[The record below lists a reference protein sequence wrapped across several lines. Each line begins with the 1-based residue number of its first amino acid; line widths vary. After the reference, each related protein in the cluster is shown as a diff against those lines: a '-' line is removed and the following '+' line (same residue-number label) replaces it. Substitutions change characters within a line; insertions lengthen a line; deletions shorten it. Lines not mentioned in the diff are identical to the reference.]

1 MPPMRIHRL
10 DPTLANQI
18 AAGEVVER
26 PAAVVKELI
35 ENALDAGARRIEV
48 EVVEGGAR
56 LIRVRDDG
64 AGIHRDDL
72 VLALHRHATSKIGT
86 FGDLERVASLGFR
99 GEALPSIA
107 SVARLELVSSPR
119 EADAGWR
126 VRASGSAEVE
136 PPEPAPHPHG
146 TTVTVRDLFFNTPA
160 RRKFLRTEKTEFRH
174 IENVAKSLALSR
186 FEVGVSLQHNQRR
199 VFDLPSSGP
208 EDPRGAQARVS
219 KACGRDFFAAAAA
232 VEAET
237 DGVRLHGWVSGSAA
251 RRGNELQYLFV
262 NQRMVRD
269 PVVRHAARQ
278 AYEGSLAVHQQ
289 PAFVLYL
296 EVDPGM
302 VDVNVHPTKHEVRF
316 REARLVHDFVF
327 RTMRRAVSGTVSM
340 LVDPDPDPA
349 GASAVPFAGSA
360 SRSGVTV
367 RPVAVQEQLAAY
379 RALAEPTPGDSTGPD
394 SAARQ
399 TSSSMPASS
408 TSAWAISDLVSAS
421 VQGPQASS
429 PLGLGQAIG
438 QIAQRYAIVV
448 GRGGLSLVDIAA
460 ARRVVIGARLGE
472 QIERGTVS
480 SRPVLVPETFKLTAG
495 QADCLETAMPALA
508 TLGFDFRGTGPD
520 TAMLRHAPALLAD
533 VGARRLGEALLEAI
547 LVDAARTDPSALLP
561 AVLERCDLGPG
572 PDLAP
577 STLNALLR
585 ALEQCVDLQR
595 ASSGLRFTLSLE
607 AIESLLARS
616 A

>member
-10 DPTLANQI
+10 DETLANQI

-48 EVVEGGAR
+48 EVIEGGAR

-72 VLALHRHATSKIGT
+72 VLALNRHATSKIGT

-174 IENVAKSLALSR
+174 VENVAKSLALSR
-186 FEVGVSLQHNQRR
+186 FEVAVSLQHNQRR
-199 VFDLPSSGP
+199 VFDLPSAGP
-208 EDPRGAQARVS
+208 GDQRGAQARLA
-219 KACGRDFFAAAAA
+219 KACGRDFFAAATE

-262 NQRMVRD
+262 NRRMVRD

-278 AYEGSLAVHQQ
+278 AYEGSLAAHQQ

-296 EVDPGM
+296 EVDPGT

-340 LVDPDPDPA
+340 LVDPDPA
-349 GASAVPFAGSA
+349 GASGVPFVGSA
-360 SRSGVTV
+360 SRSGATV

-379 RALAEPTPGDSTGPD
+379 RALAEPTPGDSTGSD

-399 TSSSMPASS
+399 TSNSMSASS
-408 TSAWAISDLVSAS
+408 TSARAISDLVSAS
-421 VQGPQASS
+421 GQDPEASS
-429 PLGLGQAIG
+429 TLGLGQAVG

-472 QIERGTVS
+472 QIERDTVS

-495 QADCLETAMPALA
+495 QVDCLETAMPALA

-533 VGARRLGEALLEAI
+533 VGARRLGEALLDAI

-572 PDLAP
+572 PDLSP

-585 ALEQCVDLQR
+585 ALEQCVDLR
-595 ASSGLRFTLSLE
+595 CASSGLRFTLSLE

-616 A
+616 V